1 MSVRIRTVS
10 ETQCILVHPNG
21 EWVGFI
27 NSHLELLDV
36 LVQIKEQQLTGYTIS
51 WKGQTIRIDR
61 NGTTDKNP
69 DGFYTESVDLLLK
82 LV

>member
-1 MSVRIRTVS
+1 MSVVINTIS
-10 ETQCILVHPNG
+10 ETQCLLVHPNG
-21 EWVGFI
+21 ERVGFI

-61 NGTTDKNP
+61 NGTADKNP